1 MSLRLRLTL
10 LYTTLLGGVLLL
22 FCILVYGLVSV
33 ILLDQIDNTLTIEAN
48 RYIGMLRVNSAN
60 QFDPRSI
67 INFQPSENLYVQV
80 WGKDGKLQLVRP
92 PGKLD
97 SIDEI
102 GRRSGRPLFNTS
114 TTVGMHMRVVSIPLT
129 SERGSA
135 GVLQM
140 GLNLNLIDITQHS
153 LASILT
159 MLSILAM
166 LLAGLAVY
174 LVTDQAMAPL
184 TTVTQV
190 ATQITKAD
198 DLSRRIPLT
207 GSGTDE
213 VGRLILAFNAT
224 LLRLEQLFTV
234 QRRFMADVSHELRT
248 PLTVIKGNVGLLR
261 RMGNTD
267 EESLSGIEAEVDR
280 LTRMVN
286 DLLLLAQAES
296 GKLPLDMSPVELD
309 AILLDVVQQM
319 SMLSG
324 DRQQL
329 RIKDIDEVLVTGD
342 RDRLKQV
349 ILNLISNAVQYTPV
363 GGQINISLKKV
374 KQQSQLLVS
383 DTGPGISAEDLPHIF
398 ERFYRG
404 EKSRKRGPGTG
415 FGLGLSIA
423 YWIVRNHGG
432 SIEASS
438 QEGKG
443 TTFCVWLPLRSET
456 TVEHAEHNETAQ
468 S

>member
-67 INFQPSENLYVQV
+67 INFQPSENLFVQV

-159 MLSILAM
+159 MLSILAT

-349 ILNLISNAVQYTPV
+349 ILNLISNAVQYTPA

-374 KQQSQLLVS
+374 NHQSQLLVS

-404 EKSRKRGPGTG
+404 EKSRKRVQGTG

-456 TVEHAEHNETAQ
+456 SNEHNETAQ
-468 S
+468 N